1 MCLFVVPGTV
11 SGCMGASSMVIA
23 KMAEEED
30 GYRYVVNG
38 TAYSRQYH
46 NNATNGGGGGRDN
59 HRDGGREYDRES
71 YRGDTQS
78 HRGDRDRDRDNR
90 QNNSFLNMGR
100 NDNHRDFFR
109 NNNESGSYAYGGR
122 GRAYSRDDDDRHSYA
137 GQGRQVVSTGEQQ
150 L

>member
-1 MCLFVVPGTV
+1 
-11 SGCMGASSMVIA
+11 MGASSMVIA

-38 TAYSRQYH
+38 TAYSRQH
-46 NNATNGGGGGRDN
+46 QNNGDGN

-71 YRGDTQS
+71 YRGGDNQS
-78 HRGDRDRDRDNR
+78 HRGDRDRGDHNR

-100 NDNHRDFFR
+100 NVRDYSENNNHHRDFFR
-109 NNNESGSYAYGGR
+109 NNNNNNNGYDNGSYAYGGR

-137 GQGRQVVSTGEQQ
+137 GQGRQVTSTGEWCY